1 MAIGKNKRLSK
12 GKKGSK
18 KKVVDC
24 MSRKDW
30 FDFKAPAPFD
40 SKPFGKTCITKSQG
54 TRICTELI
62 KGRVVEVSLA
72 DLKNNSDNMAWR
84 KIKLQVEDVE
94 GHSARTS
101 FYGMDMT
108 RDKLCS
114 FIRKWQSL
122 VESVVEVKTIDGT
135 VLRCFVIGFTKKQ

>member
-1 MAIGKNKRLSK
+1 MT
-12 GKKGSK
+12 
-18 KKVVDC
+18 
-24 MSRKDW
+24 RKDW

-40 SKPFGKTCITKSQG
+40 SKPFGKTCITKTTG
-54 TRICTELI
+54 TRIATELI

-84 KIKLQVEDVE
+84 KVKLQVEDVE
-94 GHSARTS
+94 GSSCRTS

-114 FIRKWQSL
+114 FIRKWQTL
-122 VESVVEVKTIDGT
+122 IESFVDVKTIDGT
-135 VLRCFVIGFTKKQ
+135 VLRCFVIGFTKKQNT

>member
-12 GKKGSK
+12 GKKGGK
-18 KKVVDC
+18 KKIIDP

-40 SKPFGKTCITKSQG
+40 SKSFGKTCITKTTG
-54 TRICTELI
+54 TRIATELI
-62 KGRVVEVSLA
+62 KGRVVESSLA
-72 DLKNNSDNMAWR
+72 DLKNNSDNLAWR

-94 GHSARTS
+94 GRFARTT

-108 RDKLCS
+108 RDKVCS
-114 FIRKWQSL
+114 FIRKWQTL
-122 VESVVEVKTIDGT
+122 IECICEVKT
-135 VLRCFVIGFTKKQ
+135 